1 MKTNINSKKK
11 GSSLVIL
18 NISRII
24 PLTAIVIL
32 TGICCACLNA
42 GNSQEPPGLNGY
54 QIGYMDGHEGQ
65 SSAMFKE
72 YESALLSAL
81 SPEEKQNYMKGWK
94 KGLEKY
100 CAPGSRHAS
109 GKDRARCEELL

>member
-1 MKTNINSKKK
+1 MKSQKKD
-11 GSSLVIL
+11 SSRVIL
-18 NISRII
+18 NLSRII
-24 PLTAIVIL
+24 SLTTVVIL

-42 GNSQEPPGLNGY
+42 GISQENPGLNWY

-72 YESALLSAL
+72 YESVLLSAL

-100 CAPGSRHAS
+100 CAPGSRRAS

>member
-1 MKTNINSKKK
+1 M
-11 GSSLVIL
+11 VFL
-18 NISRII
+18 NLNRII
-24 PLTAIVIL
+24 SLTAIVIL
-32 TGICCACLNA
+32 IGICSLCLNTGI
-42 GNSQEPPGLNGY
+42 SQETSSLNWY

-72 YESALLSAL
+72 YESVLLSTL
-81 SPEEKQNYMKGWK
+81 SPEERQNYMKGWK

-100 CAPGSRHAS
+100 CTPGSRHAS